1 MAFIRHPPHYARG
14 QAQFIMNLHGSKFLV
29 AVIFLL
35 FIIDVAHAGNPLYMN
50 ADGQPLVWNT
60 HETIRYK
67 VDPKGL
73 GSLDYNQSL
82 ALVQQA
88 MNVWEAV
95 TDTGIEFEYLGPLDE
110 EITLDNW
117 EILAGNYIY
126 AEAYGITHSG
136 TSASQEENYLVI
148 GFDNTGEIVSAKG
161 NSGAS
166 GVESLTGVS
175 GTYDD
180 PGYIISAH
188 LFINGLYHNGTDD
201 DIDDVSLTDV
211 MAILVHELGHVLG
224 LDHSLFHYEM
234 YQDIISNRISVDY
247 SRYLPTMFPR
257 FIESTGKH
265 FINLHPD
272 DIATVQWMY
281 DANNQLFS
289 GEVLDSQN
297 NPQDTL
303 LVTVRNVASPLCEA
317 FSQATSIT
325 CSDMNSTSSGDGN
338 PYFNGKFCMD
348 ENSLGIYEI
357 PVLETGG
364 SYTLDVQEIPD
375 DFVSSIAKFDSN
387 VSSISGAAEF
397 YNQNDDSD
405 DEAEDFTVIDFDGS
419 DSESRDIIL
428 SDNPS
433 IDMERIDYSFF
444 EDADYFSEIFVEDDL
459 CPIEN
464 DFDVDLAISNSANTE
479 IGSNE
484 TTTTSTSAGCSL
496 NSNPETHQ
504 NPVFFLV
511 VLLPLILLR
520 RVIRA

>member
-1 MAFIRHPPHYARG
+1 MNSQRPKLLAVFI
-14 QAQFIMNLHGSKFLV
+14 
-29 AVIFLL
+29 LL
-35 FIIDVAHAGNPLYMN
+35 LLSVYRAHAGNPLYMN

-73 GSLDYNQSL
+73 GNLDYNQSL

-95 TDTGIEFEYLGPLDE
+95 DGVNIDFEYLGPLDE

-148 GFDNTGEIVSAKG
+148 GFDNTGEIITAKG
-161 NSGAS
+161 NPGAS

-180 PGYIISAH
+180 PEYIISAH

-201 DIDDVSLTDV
+201 DISDVSLIDM

-224 LDHSLFHYEM
+224 LDHSVFQYEM
-234 YQDIISNRISVDY
+234 YQDIISGRIPTDY

-281 DANNQLFS
+281 DANDQLFS

-303 LVTVRNVASPLCEA
+303 LVTVRNVESPLCQA

-325 CSDMNSTSSGDGN
+325 CSDMNSRSSGDGN
-338 PYFNGKFCMD
+338 PYFNGKYCMD

-357 PVLETGG
+357 PVWETGV
-364 SYTLDVQEIPD
+364 SYTIDVQEIPD
-375 DFVSSIAKFDSN
+375 DFISSISKFDSN

-428 SDNPS
+428 SDDPS
-433 IDMERIDYSFF
+433 IDMERIDYTFF
-444 EDADYFSEIFVEDDL
+444 EDEDYFSEIFVEDDL

-464 DFDVDLAISNSANTE
+464 DFDVDLAISN
-479 IGSNE
+479 NE
-484 TTTTSTSAGCSL
+484 TSTVSAGAGCSL
-496 NSNPETHQ
+496 NSNSNMSQ
-504 NPVFFLV
+504 KSAFFLAA
-511 VLLPLILLR
+511 LLPLILLR
-520 RVIRA
+520 RITRV